1 MLLLC
6 AGMNFVFAQ
15 IAAPTLNSPADGYV
29 YPSTVKPN
37 LKINSVSGASYYMFH
52 WSEDPTFAT
61 YSSYTMSS
69 SYTGLNVNG
78 LKFGTTY
85 YWRVYAI
92 TANYADTSAA
102 SAVRSF
108 TTTDAPTLTSPSD
121 GAILSNSVRPNIR
134 WTEITGA
141 SRYIYQCDTSSS
153 FDSPLCLTYTYN
165 GYNSNGSN
173 PNQLHFGKTYY
184 LRMKA
189 TNSDDSDTSAWSAVR
204 SFTTCDAPTITSP
217 NDGVVFTSTVR
228 PTIKWTEITGASKYI
243 YQCDTSS
250 SFDSPLCLTYTYNGY
265 NSNGANPNQLHFG
278 KTYYLRMKAT
288 NSDDSDTSAWSAV
301 RTFTTCDAPT
311 LSSPSN
317 GSTLSTVAPTAYY
330 NTITGANGYLMQWSE
345 DPDFATYEEY
355 SLSSSNNALTLNG
368 LKFSTTYYWRV
379 CAFNSNSSDTS
390 SWSEVWSFTTSGA
403 PTLSSPTNGSTL
415 TTVKPTAYYNTISG
429 ATGYLMQWSEDPN
442 FATYEEYS
450 LSSSNNGLTL
460 TRLKFGTTYYWRV
473 CAINNNSSAT
483 SAWSEVWSFT
493 TTDGVPTLSTPT
505 DGSTLTTVQPTLYYN
520 TVSGAGGY
528 LMQWSKNP
536 DFATYEEYSLNSS
549 NNGLTLTRLEFG
561 TTYYWRV
568 CAINNNS
575 SDISAWSDV
584 WSFTTANGVPTL
596 VSPADGYVYP
606 STVKPLLRLE
616 AVTGASY
623 YLFHWSED
631 PTFATYSSYTMSSSY
646 TGLNVNGLKFGTTYY
661 WRVFSITSNYA
672 DTSASSAVWSFTT
685 TDAPTITAPNDG
697 TILTN
702 SISPNIQWTE
712 MVGATKYIYQCDT
725 SASFNSPV
733 KRTYTVSYSS
743 GGSNPLN
750 LRFGATYYLRMR
762 ATNTDESD
770 TSAWSA
776 VRTFIT
782 SDAPVLNSP
791 SNGYVY
797 SSSVNPTLKCETI
810 RNIGKYIYQWDTTS
824 NFNSPLCRSTVQT
837 STSVTVGPLK
847 LGTTYYWR
855 MCATN
860 YNDSDTSSWSAVWSF
875 TTGGSIPTLASPS
888 NGSTAVRLRPT
899 LDWNAVS
906 SCDYYDYECDT
917 TPQFN
922 SPELQSGAIAAGTS
936 EIRLNQLRYGTTYYW
951 RVRIRLNSD
960 TSSWSTVW
968 SFTTAGTIALTSPAN
983 GTTLYRYLHPTLDWD
998 FINDGDYYEY
1008 QYDLSPD
1015 FDSPELVSGL
1025 VAVGTSE
1032 VDLTAPMRFG
1042 TTYYWRV
1049 REYTSIDTTPWS
1061 ATWSFTTPGEIA
1073 LVSPANG
1080 STLSRTLNPTLDWD
1094 YINGGDTYEY
1104 QYDLSPDFDSP
1115 ELVTGQRAV
1124 GTSEIDITT
1133 PLRFG
1138 TTYYWRVR
1146 ETTSIDTTPWSE
1158 TWSFTTP
1165 GEVVLVSPANGTTN
1179 VGSSTTLD
1187 WDYIRGGSLYEYQ
1200 YDTCSTFDSPG
1211 LATGTIAVGTSQ
1223 VSVSG
1228 LRFGTTYYWRV
1239 RETSPVDTTDWS
1251 EVWHFTTTNG
1261 VPTLTSPSDGYVY
1274 TNSVKATVYWNSVTG
1289 AGHYIVAWDTVPTFD
1304 SPLYETFTATASS
1317 IYITELN
1324 FGTTY
1329 YWKVCSIN
1337 SNDSDTSSWSTVWR
1351 FTTSDAPV
1359 LTSPADGTAFS
1370 SYSNSRLT
1378 VYWNS
1383 VTGADHY
1390 ILEWDTAATFN
1401 SPLFATFTAS
1411 GASVYITEA
1420 ELQYG
1425 TTYYWRVCAINSN
1438 APDTSSWS
1446 TVWRF
1451 TTPYQLTT
1459 GPTLI
1464 SPANDSSDIDFQSV
1478 LALQWDEL
1486 DNVSGY
1492 RYQVST
1498 SSDFS
1503 TLFAQGTTAQ
1513 TTASIHNLRPA
1524 TTYYWRV
1531 QGYNGVGNSVWSAVW
1546 HFTTGGCPPIVTSFT
1561 HEICE
1566 GELPYHYINGDIDT
1580 TFEVGTPQLS
1590 TFNFQLLT
1598 PLGCDSTVTLHLTV
1612 HPAVTSTSSV
1622 TVCESDLPYHYVD
1635 GEIDTTFDVGTPN
1648 LSTITYNLT
1657 TGYGCDSTVTLT
1669 VNINQPVENE
1679 TYMTACDEYEWN
1691 GETLTA
1697 SGDYTATFTAAS
1709 GCDSVVTLH
1718 LTINV
1723 PTESDTT
1730 ATACGSFNWHGYTN
1744 LTESGDYTDVLENA
1758 EGCDSIVTLHLTIN
1772 TPTES
1777 DTSATACGSFSW
1789 HGYTNLTESGDYT
1802 DVLENAA
1809 GCDSIVTLHLT
1820 VNQPVVTEPVEVTI
1834 CENDL
1839 PYHYVNGAIDT
1850 TFEVGTPNLSV
1861 FNFQFSTQYGCDSTV
1876 ILTLNVHSA
1885 NYTELTETAC
1895 GNYTWN
1901 NEVYEESGDYVQ
1913 TFTNA
1918 SGCDSV
1924 VTLHLTIFTA
1934 DYADFAETACGSY
1947 TWNDEVYT
1955 ESGDYVQTFT
1965 NANGCDSVVTLHLTV
1980 ITINTEVLVTTTE
1993 ELDAWSLEVM
2003 QEGAEYQWIDCE
2015 TNETIEGEVHQ
2026 RFNPA
2031 ISGQYACV
2039 ITMGECTDTTEC
2051 IDVTISGIDDYADG
2065 ILSLYPNPTTGMVN
2079 VQFTMNNVQLGAG
2092 EIQVLDV
2099 YGRLLQT
2106 VETCHGTSLQ
2116 IDLSHY
2122 ATGIYLVRWV
2132 NGGKVVAVRKVVKE

>member
-6 AGMNFVFAQ
+6 AGMNVLFAQ

-29 YPSTVKPN
+29 YPSTVKPF
-37 LKINSVSGASYYMFH
+37 LKMNTVSGASYYLFH

-61 YSSYTMSS
+61 YRSHTMSS

-92 TANYADTSAA
+92 TANYADTSAS
-102 SAVRSF
+102 SAVWSF
-108 TTTDAPTLTSPSD
+108 TTTDAPTLTGPTD
-121 GAILSNSVRPNIR
+121 GIVLSNSVKPNIR
-134 WTEITGA
+134 WTELVGA
-141 SRYIYQCDTSSS
+141 SKYIYQCDTSSS
-153 FDSPLCLTYTYN
+153 FDSPLCLTYTHT
-165 GYNSNGSN
+165 GYSSTGSN
-173 PNQLHFGKTYY
+173 PLQLHFGKTYY

-189 TNSDDSDTSAWSAVR
+189 TNTDESDTSAWSAVR
-204 SFTTCDAPTITSP
+204 TFTTCDAPTITSP

-250 SFDSPLCLTYTYNGY
+250 SFNSPLCLTYTYNGY
-265 NSNGANPNQLHFG
+265 NSSGSNANQLHFG

-575 SDISAWSDV
+575 SDISAWSEV

-596 VSPADGYVYP
+596 VSPVDGYVYP

-860 YNDSDTSSWSAVWSF
+860 YNDSDTSSWSTVWSF

-899 LDWNAVS
+899 LDWNAIS
-906 SCDYYDYECDT
+906 SCDFYDYECDT

-922 SPELQSGAIAAGTS
+922 SSELQSGSIAVGTS
-936 EIRLNQLRYGTTYYW
+936 EVWLNQLRYGTTYYW

-968 SFTTAGTIALTSPAN
+968 RFTTAGAIALTSPSN
-983 GTTLYRYLHPTLDWD
+983 GSTLSRTIKPTLDWD
-998 FINDGDYYEY
+998 YINDGDYYEY

-1015 FDSPELVSGL
+1015 FDSPELSTGY

-1032 VDLTAPMRFG
+1032 VELTEPLRFG
-1042 TTYYWRV
+1042 ETYYWRV
-1049 REYTSIDTTPWS
+1049 REYTTIDTTPWS
-1061 ATWSFTTPGEIA
+1061 ETWSFNTPGEIV

-1080 STLSRTLNPTLDWD
+1080 TTLTKTINVTLDWD
-1094 YINGGDTYEY
+1094 YIRGGLNYQY

-1115 ELVTGQRAV
+1115 ALVNGEIAV
-1124 GTSEIDITT
+1124 GTSQIDITA

-1138 TTYYWRVR
+1138 ETYYWRVR
-1146 ETTSIDTTPWSE
+1146 EYTTIDTTPWSE
-1158 TWSFTTP
+1158 TWSFNTP
-1165 GEVVLVSPANGTTN
+1165 GEIVLVSPANGSTN
-1179 VGSSTTLD
+1179 VGASTTLD
-1187 WDYIRGGSLYEYQ
+1187 WDYIRGGTIYEYQ
-1200 YDTCSTFDSPG
+1200 YD
-1211 LATGTIAVGTSQ
+1211 ATPAFNSAELVEGSIQVGTSQ
-1223 VSVSG
+1223 VTISN
-1228 LRFGTTYYWRV
+1228 LEENHLYYWRV
-1239 RETSPVDTTDWS
+1239 RELSAVDTTPWS
-1251 EVWHFTTTNG
+1251 EVWHFSTRMQPIFTDVYDTACDSYTWNG
-1261 VPTLTSPSDGYVY
+1261 QTYTQSGEYTRQFVTALQADSTVTLHLTIYH
-1274 TNSVKATVYWNSVTG
+1274 SVT
-1289 AGHYIVAWDTVPTFD
+1289 
-1304 SPLYETFTATASS
+1304 
-1317 IYITELN
+1317 
-1324 FGTTY
+1324 
-1329 YWKVCSIN
+1329 
-1337 SNDSDTSSWSTVWR
+1337 
-1351 FTTSDAPV
+1351 
-1359 LTSPADGTAFS
+1359 
-1370 SYSNSRLT
+1370 
-1378 VYWNS
+1378 
-1383 VTGADHY
+1383 
-1390 ILEWDTAATFN
+1390 
-1401 SPLFATFTAS
+1401 
-1411 GASVYITEA
+1411 
-1420 ELQYG
+1420 
-1425 TTYYWRVCAINSN
+1425 
-1438 APDTSSWS
+1438 
-1446 TVWRF
+1446 
-1451 TTPYQLTT
+1451 
-1459 GPTLI
+1459 
-1464 SPANDSSDIDFQSV
+1464 
-1478 LALQWDEL
+1478 
-1486 DNVSGY
+1486 
-1492 RYQVST
+1492 ST
-1498 SSDFS
+1498 SS
-1503 TLFAQGTTAQ
+1503 
-1513 TTASIHNLRPA
+1513 
-1524 TTYYWRV
+1524 
-1531 QGYNGVGNSVWSAVW
+1531 
-1546 HFTTGGCPPIVTSFT
+1546 VTV
-1561 HEICE
+1561 CE
-1566 GELPYHYINGDIDT
+1566 SDLPYHYVNGDIDTTFEIGTPNLSTFSFHFSTQYGCDSTVILTLNVRSANYTELTETACGNYTWNDEVYEESGDYVQTFTNAAGCDSVVTLHLTIFTANYADFADNACGSYTWNGEVYEESGDYVQTFTNVNGCDSVVTLHLTIFTANYADFADNACGSYTWNGEVYEESGDYVQTFTNMNGCDSVVTLHLTIYEPETELVEVTLCESDLPYHYVNGDIDT

-1598 PLGCDSTVTLHLTV
+1598 QH
-1612 HPAVTSTSSV
+1612 
-1622 TVCESDLPYHYVD
+1622 
-1635 GEIDTTFDVGTPN
+1635 
-1648 LSTITYNLT
+1648 
-1657 TGYGCDSTVTLT
+1657 
-1669 VNINQPVENE
+1669 
-1679 TYMTACDEYEWN
+1679 
-1691 GETLTA
+1691 
-1697 SGDYTATFTAAS
+1697 
-1709 GCDSVVTLH
+1709 
-1718 LTINV
+1718 
-1723 PTESDTT
+1723 
-1730 ATACGSFNWHGYTN
+1730 
-1744 LTESGDYTDVLENA
+1744 
-1758 EGCDSIVTLHLTIN
+1758 GCDSIVTLTLTID
-1772 TPTES
+1772 PC
-1777 DTSATACGSFSW
+1777 DTNGINENGMA
-1789 HGYTNLTESGDYT
+1789 NLT
-1802 DVLENAA
+1802 
-1809 GCDSIVTLHLT
+1809 
-1820 VNQPVVTEPVEVTI
+1820 
-1834 CENDL
+1834 
-1839 PYHYVNGAIDT
+1839 
-1850 TFEVGTPNLSV
+1850 
-1861 FNFQFSTQYGCDSTV
+1861 
-1876 ILTLNVHSA
+1876 
-1885 NYTELTETAC
+1885 
-1895 GNYTWN
+1895 
-1901 NEVYEESGDYVQ
+1901 
-1913 TFTNA
+1913 
-1918 SGCDSV
+1918 
-1924 VTLHLTIFTA
+1924 
-1934 DYADFAETACGSY
+1934 
-1947 TWNDEVYT
+1947 
-1955 ESGDYVQTFT
+1955 
-1965 NANGCDSVVTLHLTV
+1965 
-1980 ITINTEVLVTTTE
+1980 
-1993 ELDAWSLEVM
+1993 
-2003 QEGAEYQWIDCE
+2003 
-2015 TNETIEGEVHQ
+2015 
-2026 RFNPA
+2026 
-2031 ISGQYACV
+2031 
-2039 ITMGECTDTTEC
+2039 
-2051 IDVTISGIDDYADG
+2051 
-2065 ILSLYPNPTTGMVN
+2065 LYPNPTTGMVN
-2079 VQFTMNNVQLGAG
+2079 VQFTMNNVQFGEG

-2099 YGRLLQT
+2099 YGRLLQN
-2106 VETCHGTSLQ
+2106 VETCHGASLQTTQ

-2122 ATGIYLVRWV
+2122 ATGVYFVRMV
-2132 NGGKVVAVRKVVKE
+2132 NGGKVMAVRKVVRR

>member
-6 AGMNFVFAQ
+6 AGMNVVFAQ

-52 WSEDPTFAT
+52 WSEDPTFST
-61 YSSYTMSS
+61 YDSYTMSS

-121 GAILSNSVRPNIR
+121 GAILSNSVKPNIR
-134 WTEITGA
+134 
-141 SRYIYQCDTSSS
+141 
-153 FDSPLCLTYTYN
+153 
-165 GYNSNGSN
+165 
-173 PNQLHFGKTYY
+173 
-184 LRMKA
+184 
-189 TNSDDSDTSAWSAVR
+189 
-204 SFTTCDAPTITSP
+204 
-217 NDGVVFTSTVR
+217 
-228 PTIKWTEITGASKYI
+228 WTEITGASKYI

-250 SFDSPLCLTYTYNGY
+250 SFDSPMCLTYTYTGY
-265 NSNGANPNQLHFG
+265 SSSGANPNQLHFG

-288 NSDDSDTSAWSAV
+288 N
-301 RTFTTCDAPT
+301 
-311 LSSPSN
+311 
-317 GSTLSTVAPTAYY
+317 
-330 NTITGANGYLMQWSE
+330 
-345 DPDFATYEEY
+345 
-355 SLSSSNNALTLNG
+355 
-368 LKFSTTYYWRV
+368 
-379 CAFNSNSSDTS
+379 
-390 SWSEVWSFTTSGA
+390 
-403 PTLSSPTNGSTL
+403 TN
-415 TTVKPTAYYNTISG
+415 
-429 ATGYLMQWSEDPN
+429 
-442 FATYEEYS
+442 
-450 LSSSNNGLTL
+450 
-460 TRLKFGTTYYWRV
+460 
-473 CAINNNSSAT
+473 
-483 SAWSEVWSFT
+483 
-493 TTDGVPTLSTPT
+493 
-505 DGSTLTTVQPTLYYN
+505 
-520 TVSGAGGY
+520 
-528 LMQWSKNP
+528 
-536 DFATYEEYSLNSS
+536 
-549 NNGLTLTRLEFG
+549 
-561 TTYYWRV
+561 
-568 CAINNNS
+568 
-575 SDISAWSDV
+575 
-584 WSFTTANGVPTL
+584 
-596 VSPADGYVYP
+596 
-606 STVKPLLRLE
+606 
-616 AVTGASY
+616 
-623 YLFHWSED
+623 
-631 PTFATYSSYTMSSSY
+631 
-646 TGLNVNGLKFGTTYY
+646 
-661 WRVFSITSNYA
+661 
-672 DTSASSAVWSFTT
+672 
-685 TDAPTITAPNDG
+685 
-697 TILTN
+697 
-702 SISPNIQWTE
+702 
-712 MVGATKYIYQCDT
+712 
-725 SASFNSPV
+725 
-733 KRTYTVSYSS
+733 
-743 GGSNPLN
+743 
-750 LRFGATYYLRMR
+750 
-762 ATNTDESD
+762 ESD

-776 VRTFIT
+776 VRRFTT
-782 SDAPVLNSP
+782 SDAPILSSP
-791 SNGYVY
+791 SDGYVY
-797 SSSVNPTLKCETI
+797 SSSVTPTLQCTSI
-810 RNIGKYIYQWDTTS
+810 TGAAKYIFQWDTTATFS
-824 NFNSPLCRSTVQT
+824 SPLCGSTVKT
-837 STSVTVGPLK
+837 TYSASVGPLK
-847 LGTTYYWR
+847 LGTTYYWHAQ
-855 MCATN
+855 ATN
-860 YNDSDTSSWSAVWSF
+860 SNNSDTSSWSTVWSF
-875 TTGGSIPTLASPS
+875 TTGGSIPTLSSPS
-888 NGSTAVRLRPT
+888 NGSTAIRLRPT

-936 EIRLNQLRYGTTYYW
+936 EVRLNQLRYGTTYYW

-968 SFTTAGTIALTSPAN
+968 RFTTAGAIALTSPSN
-983 GTTLYRYLHPTLDWD
+983 GSTLSRTIKPTLDWD
-998 FINDGDYYEY
+998 YINDGDYYEY

-1015 FDSPELVSGL
+1015 FDSPELSTGY

-1032 VDLTAPMRFG
+1032 VELTEPLRFG
-1042 TTYYWRV
+1042 ETYYWRV
-1049 REYTSIDTTPWS
+1049 REYTTIDTTPWS
-1061 ATWSFTTPGEIA
+1061 ETWSLNTPGEIV

-1080 STLSRTLNPTLDWD
+1080 TTLTNTINVTLDWD
-1094 YINGGDTYEY
+1094 YIRGGLNYQY

-1115 ELVTGQRAV
+1115 ALVNGEIAV
-1124 GTSEIDITT
+1124 GTSQIDITA

-1138 TTYYWRVR
+1138 ETYYWRVR
-1146 ETTSIDTTPWSE
+1146 EYTAIDTTPWSE
-1158 TWSFTTP
+1158 TWSFNTP
-1165 GEVVLVSPANGTTN
+1165 GEIVLVSPANGSTN
-1179 VGSSTTLD
+1179 VGASTTLD

-1438 APDTSSWS
+1438 APDTSGWS

-1524 TTYYWRV
+1524 ATYYWRV

-1546 HFTTGGCPPIVTSFT
+1546 HFSTGGCTPIVTSFT

-1622 TVCESDLPYHYVD
+1622 TVCESDLPYRYVNGD
-1635 GEIDTTFDVGTPN
+1635 IDTTFEVGTPQ
-1648 LSTITYNLT
+1648 LSTFNFQLLT
-1657 TGYGCDSTVTLT
+1657 SHGCDSTVILT

-1820 VNQPVVTEPVEVTI
+1820 VNQPVVTEPVEVAI

-1839 PYHYVNGAIDT
+1839 PYHYVNGDIDT
-1850 TFEVGTPNLSV
+1850 TFEVGTPNLSTV
-1861 FNFQFSTQYGCDSTV
+1861 TYNLTTGYGCDSTV
-1876 ILTLNVHSA
+1876 TLTVNINQPVV
-1885 NYTELTETAC
+1885 NETDVTAC
-1895 GNYTWN
+1895 DEYEWN
-1901 NEVYEESGDYVQ
+1901 GETLTASGDYTA
-1913 TFTNA
+1913 TFTAA

-1947 TWNDEVYT
+1947 TWNNEVYA
-1955 ESGDYVQTFT
+1955 ESGDYTQTFT
-1965 NANGCDSVVTLHLTV
+1965 NASGCDSIVTLHLT
-1980 ITINTEVLVTTTE
+1980 I
-1993 ELDAWSLEVM
+1993 
-2003 QEGAEYQWIDCE
+2003 YQPA
-2015 TNETIEGEVHQ
+2015 TETIELTLCENDLPYHYVNGEIDTIFEVGTPVSQ
-2026 RFNPA
+2026 LLTFNFQLLTQHGCDSTVTLHLTIYESMTELVELTLCENDLP
-2031 ISGQYACV
+2031 YHYV
-2039 ITMGECTDTTEC
+2039 NGEIDTIFEVGTPVSQLLTFNFQLLTSHGC
-2051 IDVTISGIDDYADG
+2051 DSIVTLHLTIEPCDTNGINENG
-2065 ILSLYPNPTTGMVN
+2065 IVNLTLYPNPTTGMVN
-2079 VQFTMNNVQLGAG
+2079 VQFTMNNEQSGAG

-2099 YGRLLQT
+2099 YGRVLDAVDISDARGASVQA
-2106 VETCHGTSLQ
+2106 VQ
-2116 IDLSHY
+2116 IDLSRY
-2122 ATGIYLVRWV
+2122 ATGVYFVRMV
-2132 NGGKVVAVRKVVKE
+2132 NGGKVMAVRKVVKE

>member
-1 MLLLC
+1 MWCEKNENQSLDIVEMKKFYLLMLLLC
-6 AGMNFVFAQ
+6 AGMNVVFAQ

-29 YPSTVKPN
+29 YPSTVKPL
-37 LKINSVSGASYYMFH
+37 LKMNTVSGASYYMFH
-52 WSEDPTFAT
+52 WSEDPTFST
-61 YSSYTMSS
+61 YDSYTMSS

-92 TANYADTSAA
+92 TANYADTSAS
-102 SAVRSF
+102 SAVWSF
-108 TTTDAPTLTSPSD
+108 TTTDAPTLTGPTD
-121 GAILSNSVRPNIR
+121 GIVLSNSVKPNIR
-134 WTEITGA
+134 WTELVGA
-141 SRYIYQCDTSSS
+141 SKYIYQCDTSSS
-153 FDSPLCLTYTYN
+153 FNSPLCLTYTYT
-165 GYNSNGSN
+165 GYNSSGSN
-173 PNQLHFGKTYY
+173 PLQLHFGKTYY

-189 TNSDDSDTSAWSAVR
+189 TNTDESDTSAWSAMR

-250 SFDSPLCLTYTYNGY
+250 SFNSPLCLTYTYNGY
-265 NSNGANPNQLHFG
+265 NSSGSNASQLHFG

-355 SLSSSNNALTLNG
+355 SLGSSNNGLTLNG
-368 LKFSTTYYWRV
+368 LKFGTTYYWRV
-379 CAFNSNSSDTS
+379 CAFNSNGTDTS
-390 SWSEVWSFTTSGA
+390 AWSEVWHFTTSGA

-429 ATGYLMQWSEDPN
+429 ATGYLMQWSEDPD

-460 TRLKFGTTYYWRV
+460 TRLKFSTTYYWRV
-473 CAINNNSSAT
+473 CALNNNSTDT

-575 SDISAWSDV
+575 SDTSAWSVV
-584 WSFTTANGVPTL
+584 WSFTTTSGVPTL

-606 STVKPLLRLE
+606 STVKPLLKLE

-661 WRVFSITSNYA
+661 WRVFSITANYA

-810 RNIGKYIYQWDTTS
+810 RNVGKYIYQWDTTS
-824 NFNSPLCRSTVQT
+824 TFNSPLCRSTVQT

-906 SCDYYDYECDT
+906 SCNYYDYECDT

-936 EIRLNQLRYGTTYYW
+936 EVRLNQLRYGTTYYW

-960 TSSWSTVW
+960 TSSWSAVW
-968 SFTTAGTIALTSPAN
+968 SFTTAGTIALTSPSN

-1042 TTYYWRV
+1042 ATYYWRV

-1146 ETTSIDTTPWSE
+1146 ETTSIDTTPWSA

-1187 WDYIRGGSLYEYQ
+1187 WDYIRGGTIYEYQ
-1200 YDTCSTFDSPG
+1200 YDVTPAFNSAELVEGS
-1211 LATGTIAVGTSQ
+1211 IQVGTSQ
-1223 VSVSG
+1223 VTISD
-1228 LRFGTTYYWRV
+1228 LEENRLYYWRV
-1239 RETSPVDTTDWS
+1239 RELSAVDTTPWS
-1251 EVWHFTTTNG
+1251 EVWHFSTRMQPIFTDVYDTACDSYTWNG
-1261 VPTLTSPSDGYVY
+1261 QTYTQSGEYTRQFVTALQADSTVTLHLTIYQ
-1274 TNSVKATVYWNSVTG
+1274 SVT
-1289 AGHYIVAWDTVPTFD
+1289 
-1304 SPLYETFTATASS
+1304 
-1317 IYITELN
+1317 
-1324 FGTTY
+1324 
-1329 YWKVCSIN
+1329 
-1337 SNDSDTSSWSTVWR
+1337 
-1351 FTTSDAPV
+1351 
-1359 LTSPADGTAFS
+1359 
-1370 SYSNSRLT
+1370 
-1378 VYWNS
+1378 
-1383 VTGADHY
+1383 
-1390 ILEWDTAATFN
+1390 
-1401 SPLFATFTAS
+1401 
-1411 GASVYITEA
+1411 
-1420 ELQYG
+1420 
-1425 TTYYWRVCAINSN
+1425 
-1438 APDTSSWS
+1438 
-1446 TVWRF
+1446 
-1451 TTPYQLTT
+1451 
-1459 GPTLI
+1459 
-1464 SPANDSSDIDFQSV
+1464 
-1478 LALQWDEL
+1478 
-1486 DNVSGY
+1486 
-1492 RYQVST
+1492 ST
-1498 SSDFS
+1498 SS
-1503 TLFAQGTTAQ
+1503 
-1513 TTASIHNLRPA
+1513 
-1524 TTYYWRV
+1524 
-1531 QGYNGVGNSVWSAVW
+1531 
-1546 HFTTGGCPPIVTSFT
+1546 VTV
-1561 HEICE
+1561 CE
-1566 GELPYHYINGDIDT
+1566 SDLPYHYVNGDIDT

-1598 PLGCDSTVTLHLTV
+1598 QH
-1612 HPAVTSTSSV
+1612 
-1622 TVCESDLPYHYVD
+1622 
-1635 GEIDTTFDVGTPN
+1635 
-1648 LSTITYNLT
+1648 
-1657 TGYGCDSTVTLT
+1657 
-1669 VNINQPVENE
+1669 
-1679 TYMTACDEYEWN
+1679 
-1691 GETLTA
+1691 
-1697 SGDYTATFTAAS
+1697 
-1709 GCDSVVTLH
+1709 
-1718 LTINV
+1718 
-1723 PTESDTT
+1723 
-1730 ATACGSFNWHGYTN
+1730 
-1744 LTESGDYTDVLENA
+1744 
-1758 EGCDSIVTLHLTIN
+1758 
-1772 TPTES
+1772 
-1777 DTSATACGSFSW
+1777 
-1789 HGYTNLTESGDYT
+1789 
-1802 DVLENAA
+1802 
-1809 GCDSIVTLHLT
+1809 
-1820 VNQPVVTEPVEVTI
+1820 
-1834 CENDL
+1834 
-1839 PYHYVNGAIDT
+1839 
-1850 TFEVGTPNLSV
+1850 
-1861 FNFQFSTQYGCDSTV
+1861 GCDSTV
-1876 ILTLNVHSA
+1876 ILTLNVRSA

-1895 GNYTWN
+1895 GNYTWNNEVYTESGDYTQTFTNANGCDSIVTLHLTIFTADYAEFADSACSSYVWNNEVYEESGDYVQTFTNVNGCDSVVTLHLTIFTANYADFADNACGSYTWN

-1918 SGCDSV
+1918 SGCDSI
-1924 VTLHLTIFTA
+1924 VTLHLTIYQSVTSTIPVA
-1934 DYADFAETACGSY
+1934 LC
-1947 TWNDEVYT
+1947 
-1955 ESGDYVQTFT
+1955 ESDLPYHYVNGDIDTTFEIGT
-1965 NANGCDSVVTLHLTV
+1965 PNLSVFNFQFSTSHGCDSTVTLTL
-1980 ITINTEVLVTTTE
+1980 
-1993 ELDAWSLEVM
+1993 
-2003 QEGAEYQWIDCE
+2003 
-2015 TNETIEGEVHQ
+2015 TIE
-2026 RFNPA
+2026 P
-2031 ISGQYACV
+2031 C
-2039 ITMGECTDTTEC
+2039 DTN
-2051 IDVTISGIDDYADG
+2051 GINENGMAN
-2065 ILSLYPNPTTGMVN
+2065 LTLYPNPTTGMVN

-2099 YGRLLQT
+2099 YGRLLQN
-2106 VETCHGTSLQ
+2106 VETCHGASLQAVQ
-2116 IDLSHY
+2116 IDLSRY
-2122 ATGIYLVRWV
+2122 ATGIYLVRLV
-2132 NGGKVVAVRKVVKE
+2132 NGGKVMAVRKVVKE